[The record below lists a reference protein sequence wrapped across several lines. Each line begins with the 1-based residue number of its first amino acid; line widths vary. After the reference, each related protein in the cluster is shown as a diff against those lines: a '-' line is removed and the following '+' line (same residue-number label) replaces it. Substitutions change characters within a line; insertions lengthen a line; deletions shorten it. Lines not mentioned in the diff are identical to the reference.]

1 MKERESCTR
10 YIEQNRMKKDET
22 EGVRW
27 RERQGETGRERE
39 ICRNRSKTER
49 QSNSEA
55 ELQTETERKQDR
67 GPAEKWR
74 RSKREGTRE
83 SAAGVRT
90 LHPFSHHSPSAQPV
104 STPHFVVV

>member
-1 MKERESCTR
+1 
-10 YIEQNRMKKDET
+10 MKKDKT

-39 ICRNRSKTER
+39 RCRNRSKTER

-55 ELQTETERKQDR
+55 ELQTETERKRDR

-83 SAAGVRT
+83 SAMHGGQKGSGGPGP
-90 LHPFSHHSPSAQPV
+90 PFRV
-104 STPHFVVV
+104 TGRFWN